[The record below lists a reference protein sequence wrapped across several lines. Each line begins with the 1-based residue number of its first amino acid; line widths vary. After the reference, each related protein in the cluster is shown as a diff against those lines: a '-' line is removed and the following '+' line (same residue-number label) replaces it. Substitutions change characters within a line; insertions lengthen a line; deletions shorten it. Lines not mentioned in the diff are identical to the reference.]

1 MKQARCKKKR
11 RRGVD
16 MNHEEA
22 NGEWIASEYRK
33 IALLNYRHD
42 LMNKL
47 AECADKIS
55 EIDNQIG
62 KGVPI
67 V

>member
-1 MKQARCKKKR
+1 
-11 RRGVD
+11 

-22 NGEWIASEYRK
+22 SGEWIATEYRK
-33 IALLNYRHD
+33 VALLNYRHD

-55 EIDNQIG
+55 EIDAQI
-62 KGVPI
+62 KRGVAI

>member
-1 MKQARCKKKR
+1 
-11 RRGVD
+11 
-16 MNHEEA
+16 MNYEKTS
-22 NGEWIASEYRK
+22 GEWIGDEYRK

-42 LMNKL
+42 LMIKL

-55 EIDNQIG
+55 EIDDQIK
-62 KGVPI
+62 KGVAI